1 MIAPSE
7 NATWQLTQWLKRSTS
22 GGPDTT
28 SISAWN
34 VHRILIADSL
44 KGWGDYMASLEVR
57 LREQTEPIV
66 IADVGRTQGITSPL
80 LNFDINFED
89 RQELKRVE
97 DYVLDVQIILPTIL
111 QTIIG
116 IQKESRAFCQAAQL
130 SQDEQDNLE
139 AIIDEFDEYAKD
151 IRMHIDRASI
161 LGAKAASTARL
172 VRVLFKNLVHPLADY
187 ASFPTF

>member
-1 MIAPSE
+1 
-7 NATWQLTQWLKRSTS
+7 
-22 GGPDTT
+22 
-28 SISAWN
+28 
-34 VHRILIADSL
+34 
-44 KGWGDYMASLEVR
+44 MASLEVR